1 MDKDQDLAYTDR
13 SGRRNYEY
21 VSLGCDTM
29 PVLKGRTPV
38 QCYGDFM
45 RAFRDHFA
53 TFMGNT
59 IVVRLPLFLSLC
71 FRVIYRCLSE
81 RRVCLYVLTS
91 CVLPCRRSKLA
102 WVRPASCATR
112 PTRRPTGPGRS
123 LASAS
128 SSATTRYI
136 CINPVFDRHAIVC
149 VPCAGSFL
157 LTHASAL

>member
-1 MDKDQDLAYTDR
+1 LEEMDKDQDLAYTDR

-59 IVVRLPLFLSLC
+59 IVVRLPLL
-71 FRVIYRCLSE
+71 
-81 RRVCLYVLTS
+81 
-91 CVLPCRRSKLA
+91 
-102 WVRPASCATR
+102 
-112 PTRRPTGPGRS
+112 
-123 LASAS
+123 
-128 SSATTRYI
+128 
-136 CINPVFDRHAIVC
+136 PVFHPFRAISMHV
-149 VPCAGSFL
+149 
-157 LTHASAL
+157 